1 MEYVLMLDNYFLFCL
16 GIAYLGCWLAVIAQG
31 K

>member
-1 MEYVLMLDNYFLFCL
+1 MEYVLMLVNYFLFCL